1 MTGRLKDKVAFVAG
15 ASEGI
20 GRATAMRMAEEGAFV
35 IVSSRR
41 RPLLDE
47 LVKEIEAEGGKA
59 EAVVLDVSK
68 LDDYTAALR
77 GAAERH
83 GHLDVLVHNAMSG
96 RAGVLKDITVEDW
109 RENMLVNADAC
120 FVATQEAVRIMAP
133 QRKGSIINIAS
144 IGAMRSARGHIS
156 YGASKAALIHF
167 SASAAVDAGSSN
179 IRVNV
184 VVPGLI
190 DTQTM
195 RDGMAFSGNP
205 NASKEAAAKIP
216 LGRFG
221 TPEELANAVV
231 FLASDEA
238 SFITG
243 VALLVDGGKYPTL

>member
-1 MTGRLKDKVAFVAG
+1 MTGRLEGKVAFIAG

-20 GRATAMRMAEEGAFV
+20 GRATAKRMAAEGALV
-35 IVSSRR
+35 VVASRR
-41 RPLLDE
+41 AEVLNE
-47 LVKEIEAEGGKA
+47 LVREIEADGGAA
-59 EAVVLDVSK
+59 EAAVLDVSK
-68 LDDYTAALR
+68 LDDYAAVLR
-77 GAAERH
+77 GVAQRH

-96 RAGVLKDITVEDW
+96 RAGVLNDITLDDW

-120 FVATQEAVRIMAP
+120 FIATQEAVRIMAP

-144 IGAMRSARGHIS
+144 IGGMRSARGHIS

-167 SASAAVDAGSSN
+167 SASAAVDAGASN

-205 NASKEAAAKIP
+205 NVAQEAAAKIP

-221 TPEELANAVV
+221 TPEELANAVL